1 MNRESGVKR
10 SLKVFRKSHM
20 KESELSMFANE
31 IKIVKGLDHPNIQR
45 VYGVY
50 EDEKRYY
57 LVTDIC

>member
-1 MNRESGVKR
+1 
-10 SLKVFRKSHM
+10 M